1 MRRPS
6 IYLSNWS
13 SPTHHGPGR
22 KLSGMA
28 LPRAWER
35 GDGRVRMVAPDPD
48 LLRAVKAGTLPIRD
62 YLRAYEKRIAPL
74 DLHPEKLVL
83 EDGSPVLDGDSVLCA
98 CAARRPDP
106 LATRHPCHL
115 EVLAPRLATSGW
127 RVVLYRE
134 VLEVLDGKVWR
145 GSQLYSWDPFLLH
158 PTPPQ
163 G

>member
-1 MRRPS
+1 
-6 IYLSNWS
+6 
-13 SPTHHGPGR
+13 
-22 KLSGMA
+22 
-28 LPRAWER
+28 
-35 GDGRVRMVAPDPD
+35 MVAPDPD
-48 LLRAVKAGTLPIRD
+48 LLRAVKAGSLAIRD
-62 YLRAYEKRIAPL
+62 YLRAYEARIAPL
-74 DLHPEKLVL
+74 DLSPEKLVL

-106 LATRHPCHL
+106 LAALFSVPSIDTTRHPCHL

-134 VLEVLDGKVWR
+134 VLEVRDGEVWR

-158 PTPPQ
+158 PTPPR